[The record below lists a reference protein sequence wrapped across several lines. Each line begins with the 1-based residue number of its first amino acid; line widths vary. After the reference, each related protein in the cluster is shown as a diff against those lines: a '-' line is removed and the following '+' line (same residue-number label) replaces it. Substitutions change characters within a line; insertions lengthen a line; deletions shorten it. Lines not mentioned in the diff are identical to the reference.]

1 MLAKTP
7 EENSVQ
13 VIPNVQAAS
22 TDESLIYLCI
32 STHCSRGLAH
42 GRQTGGPLKGP
53 CSWED
58 LSSMTYCI
66 H

>member
-22 TDESLIYLCI
+22 TDESLIYLFI
-32 STHCSRGLAH
+32 STHVLGAWH
-42 GRQTGGPLKGP
+42 MAGRHEVL
-53 CSWED
+53 
-58 LSSMTYCI
+58 
-66 H
+66 